1 MGKDLLQ
8 CPQMSAIFDGV
19 RVVELASGIAG
30 PYAAAFLAD
39 IGADVIKVEGL
50 GGDPYRAEAG
60 FQSVNRGKR
69 SVTRTDAA
77 SVLAGADVVIT
88 DQPGTAWS
96 LRPQAP
102 TAVIV
107 TLPPWGERGPL
118 VHHAATPSLLA
129 AACGMAWNQ
138 QSYTE
143 GPVHLVLPLV
153 PYATAALAANA
164 AAAGL
169 LIRQRCGVAPTYE
182 VSQVAGAGAFQLE
195 QFRID
200 DRVDERPGSAPM
212 GAKGRVP
219 IYRTF
224 RCADGRW
231 LFVACGTVRF
241 YERLL
246 ELIGRP
252 ELRHDPRLPNP
263 PWGLMDLDAIAFIAP
278 LLEAVF
284 ETDDRDEWL
293 RRLRAADIP
302 SQPVQTREE
311 FAASSLCRANELT
324 VTVEHPEL
332 GPVRIGGRTVRFAV
346 GEGGALGRAPL
357 LGEHDAEVATEL
369 AADPAL
375 DPAVDLAV
383 DPAGSDAGRG
393 ARRRAHPDDG
403 GGYPG
408 LAGIDVGWPGQGTAP
423 LDGVRVLDLASF
435 IAGPVVSRHLG
446 MLGAQVI
453 KVEAPTGDPFRAF
466 GEAFANWNQ
475 AKRSIALDLT
485 TDTDRAVL
493 HRLVA
498 RTDVVVENFRPG
510 VAARLGADYDTLR
523 AINPELIYL
532 SAPGYG
538 VDPEL
543 ADAAAFDPLLQCL
556 GGVMHSQG
564 GEDEPVFLTPPLHD
578 VMVPLLGAFGVI
590 AALHHRDAGHGG
602 QRVLTSLA
610 HASLACQ
617 MAELTRFEGSAEPE
631 LGGFDYKGM
640 LPAQG
645 LVETDDGWVAVDGE
659 HQVAVSRTG
668 LINSELAAA
677 NELLVTHHHP
687 TFGRQCAFGQLVRGA
702 GPAPGRA
709 PLLDE
714 HRSEILAEL
723 DRPDLAEN
731 GRAR

>member
-1 MGKDLLQ
+1 
-8 CPQMSAIFDGV
+8 MSAIFDGV

-39 IGADVIKVEGL
+39 LGADVVKVEDL
-50 GGDPYRAEAG
+50 AGDPYRAQAG
-60 FQSVNRGKR
+60 FQSLNRSKR
-69 SVTRTDAA
+69 SVVAA
-77 SVLAGADVVIT
+77 PVAALVATADVVIT
-88 DQPGTAWS
+88 DLPGHAWS
-96 LRPQAP
+96 LRRQAP

-107 TLPPWGERGPL
+107 TVPPWGERGPL
-118 VHHAATPSLLA
+118 VHDAATPSLLA

-169 LIRQRCGVAPTYE
+169 LARLRYGVAPTYE

-200 DRVDERPGSAPM
+200 DRVEERSGSAPM

-224 RCADGRW
+224 RCADGQW

-278 LLEAVF
+278 LLEATF
-284 ETDDRDEWL
+284 ETKDRAEWL
-293 RRLRAADIP
+293 RLLREADIP
-302 SQPVQTREE
+302 NQPVQTREE
-311 FAASSLCRANELT
+311 FAASSLCRSNELT

-332 GPVRIGGRTVRFAV
+332 GPVRIGGRSVRFAV
-346 GEGGALGRAPL
+346 GEGGRLRRAPL
-357 LGEHDAEVATEL
+357 LGEHDAEVAAEL
-369 AADPAL
+369 DAATGADG
-375 DPAVDLAV
+375 AVEL
-383 DPAGSDAGRG
+383 S
-393 ARRRAHPDDG
+393 
-403 GGYPG
+403 
-408 LAGIDVGWPGQGTAP
+408 WPGQGPAP

-435 IAGPVVSRHLG
+435 IAGPVVSRHLA

-485 TDTDRAVL
+485 TDADRALL
-493 HRLVA
+493 HRLVSRA
-498 RTDVVVENFRPG
+498 DVVVENFRPG

-523 AINPELIYL
+523 AINPDLIYL

-543 ADAAAFDPLLQCL
+543 AGAAAFDPLLQCL

-578 VMVPLLGAFGVI
+578 VMVPLLGSFGVI

-602 QRVLTSLA
+602 QRVITSLA

-617 MAELTRFEGSAEPE
+617 MAELTRFAGSPEP
-631 LGGFDYKGM
+631 LVGGFDYKGP
-640 LPAQG
+640 LPHQG
-645 LVETDDGWVAVDGE
+645 LIEDGGGWVAVDGDLR
-659 HQVAVSRTG
+659 VGVSKTG
-668 LINSELAAA
+668 LVNSELATA

-702 GPAPGRA
+702 GPAPSRA

-714 HRSEILAEL
+714 HRAEILAEL
-723 DRPDLAEN
+723 DQGQPI
-731 GRAR
+731 

>member
-1 MGKDLLQ
+1 
-8 CPQMSAIFDGV
+8 MSAIFDGV

-39 IGADVIKVEGL
+39 LGADVIKVEGAN
-50 GGDPYRAEAG
+50 GDPYRAEAG
-60 FQSVNRGKR
+60 FQSVNRNKR
-69 SVTRTDAA
+69 SVRQPDLGALL
-77 SVLAGADVVIT
+77 SQADVVLT
-88 DQPGTAWS
+88 DQPGAAWS
-96 LRPQAP
+96 LRRQAP

-107 TLPPWGERGPL
+107 TTPPWGERGSL
-118 VHHAATPSLLA
+118 VHHPATPSLLA

-169 LIRQRCGVAPTYE
+169 LARQRYGVAPTYE

-195 QFRID
+195 QFRVD
-200 DRVDERPGSAPM
+200 DRVEERPGSAPM

-224 RCADGRW
+224 RCADDRW

-278 LLEAVF
+278 LLEATF
-284 ETDDRDEWL
+284 ETKDRDEWL
-293 RRLRAADIP
+293 RLLRAADIP
-302 SQPVQTREE
+302 TQPVQTREE
-311 FAASSLCRANELT
+311 FAASSLCRSNELT
-324 VTVEHPEL
+324 TTVAHPEL
-332 GPVRIGGRTVRFAV
+332 GPVRIGGRAVRFAV
-346 GEGGALGRAPL
+346 GGGGPLRRAPL
-357 LGEHDAEVATEL
+357 LGEHDAEVAAEL
-369 AADPAL
+369 QAPPQNPTDMTNVTDPTAATPATH
-375 DPAVDLAV
+375 V
-383 DPAGSDAGRG
+383 S
-393 ARRRAHPDDG
+393 
-403 GGYPG
+403 
-408 LAGIDVGWPGQGTAP
+408 WPGQGPAP

-435 IAGPVVSRHLG
+435 IAGPVISRHLG

-453 KVEAPTGDPFRAF
+453 KVEAPSGDPFRAF
-466 GEAFANWNQ
+466 AQAFANWNQ

-485 TDTDRAVL
+485 TEADRAVL
-493 HRLVA
+493 HSMVA
-498 RTDVVVENFRPG
+498 RADVVVENYRPG
-510 VAARLGADYDTLR
+510 VAARLGSDYDTLR
-523 AINPELIYL
+523 AINPDLIYL

-538 VDPEL
+538 IDPEL
-543 ADAAAFDPLLQCL
+543 AGAAAFDPLLQCL
-556 GGVMHSQG
+556 GGVMASQG
-564 GEDEPVFLTPPLHD
+564 GEDEPVFLTPALHD

-590 AALHHRDAGHGG
+590 AALHHRDTGHGG

-617 MAELTRFEGSAEPE
+617 MAELTRYDGSPEP
-631 LGGFDYKGM
+631 LVGGFDYKGP
-640 LPAQG
+640 LPEQG
-645 LVETDDGWVAVDGE
+645 LIEIDHGWIAVDGD
-659 HQVAVSRTG
+659 HQVAVSKTG
-668 LINSELAAA
+668 LINSDLAAA

-687 TFGRQCAFGQLVRGA
+687 TFGRLCSFGQLVRGA
-702 GPAPGRA
+702 GPAPCRG

-714 HRSEILAEL
+714 HRAEILSEL
-723 DRPDLAEN
+723 D
-731 GRAR
+731 